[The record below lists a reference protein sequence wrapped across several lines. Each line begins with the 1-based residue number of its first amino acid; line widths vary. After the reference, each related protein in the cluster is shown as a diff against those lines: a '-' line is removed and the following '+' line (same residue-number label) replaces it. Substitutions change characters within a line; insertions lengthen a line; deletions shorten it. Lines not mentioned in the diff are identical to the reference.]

1 MNKFSFYEA
10 SNKFMEH
17 EGQYDFEAVVDG
29 WMDGYCFYVHK
40 NEGQTLL
47 VRKDKLLQN
56 LSSS

>member
-1 MNKFSFYEA
+1 
-10 SNKFMEH
+10 MEH